1 MLCFVM
7 GYKVQSKAWVQ
18 RRVARAKELGVSE
31 VARKSVGQR
40 RTKEWLKK
48 RENFIKRHL
57 PQYKGTERQKL
68 MFAMW
73 AYKV

>member
-1 MLCFVM
+1 M
-7 GYKVQSKAWVQ
+7 GYKLKSKAWVM
-18 RRVARAKELGVSE
+18 RRVPRAKELGVSE
-31 VARKSVGQR
+31 VARRRVGQR

-57 PQYKGTERQKL
+57 AQYKGTERQKL

-73 AYKV
+73 AYEV